1 VNDNKGIEQEKYWRM
16 FEKEVRD
23 DFESGDQEGGYH
35 LVKVWEEKGTDL
47 LVMIRAIGED
57 GHMGTY
63 SNVLQLGG
71 GERGVN
77 AQDEAQLI

>member
-1 VNDNKGIEQEKYWRM
+1 M

-23 DFESGDQEGGYH
+23 DFESGDPAGGYH
-35 LVKVWEEKGTDL
+35 LGKIWEEKGTDV

-57 GHMGTY
+57 GHVGTY

-71 GERGVN
+71 GERRVAN
-77 AQDEAQLI
+77 VQDEAQLI